1 VSGKKELSM
10 SPYVDAV
17 VLILACLFVL
27 MSLVSLL
34 TDPPERSDAPGL
46 TETNR
51 TQD

>member
-1 VSGKKELSM
+1 M

-17 VLILACLFVL
+17 IVILAVLFVT
-27 MSLVSLL
+27 MSLAPLL
-34 TDPPERSDAPGL
+34 TDPPDRSDSPGL